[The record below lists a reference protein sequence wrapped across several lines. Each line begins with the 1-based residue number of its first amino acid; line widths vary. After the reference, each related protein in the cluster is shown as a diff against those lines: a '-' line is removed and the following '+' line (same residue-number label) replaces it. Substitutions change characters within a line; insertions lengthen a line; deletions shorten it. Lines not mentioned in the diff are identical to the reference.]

1 MEKGKGAL
9 LDEVVT
15 DVERGE
21 EALLDEVVLMM
32 GKGVGAL
39 LHAIVTGGD
48 REKVHFG

>member
-1 MEKGKGAL
+1 M
-9 LDEVVT
+9 DEVVT

-39 LHAIVTGGD
+39 LHSIVTGGD